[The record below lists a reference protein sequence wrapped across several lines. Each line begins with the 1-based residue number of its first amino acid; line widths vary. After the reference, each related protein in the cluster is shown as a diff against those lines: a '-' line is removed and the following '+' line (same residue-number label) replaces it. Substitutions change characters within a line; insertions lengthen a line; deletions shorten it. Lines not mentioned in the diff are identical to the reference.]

1 MTKPTRFPP
10 PPIRRTVP
18 MIADRREAGRMRHR
32 LFGGF
37 LVVLCALAIVRLRD
51 LVMALP
57 RHQPTLA
64 EMLLSLAAVVAGI
77 GGALL
82 IREGRA
88 LFEDHPWPPRADPR
102 R

>member
-1 MTKPTRFPP
+1 
-10 PPIRRTVP
+10 
-18 MIADRREAGRMRHR
+18 MRHR

-37 LVVLCALAIVRLRD
+37 LVVLCALAVIRLHD

-64 EMLLSLAAVVAGI
+64 EMLASFAAVVTGI
-77 GGALL
+77 GGALM

-88 LFEDHPWPPRADPR
+88 LFEDHPWPPRAHPR